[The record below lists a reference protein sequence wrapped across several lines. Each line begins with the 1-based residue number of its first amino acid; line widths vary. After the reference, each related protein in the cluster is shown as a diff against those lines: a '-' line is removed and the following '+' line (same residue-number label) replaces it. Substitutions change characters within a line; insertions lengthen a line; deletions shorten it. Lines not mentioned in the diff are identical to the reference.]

1 MARSLN
7 RKCLE
12 CSKLPFEEARGLH
25 GPQGDGCWDDS
36 RCHKRRSH
44 YRNRGDRN
52 ATRSLKRQQK
62 QQVTQPQ
69 VAQLSIP
76 IPDITSAVLIVYS
89 DRPDDFKEGVPIHAI
104 GAELWTGDRRIAAI
118 EPIHC
123 FGMRGDR
130 VTALLP
136 QILEE
141 FSSYVGHGK
150 CFTSF
155 AVVAHR
161 HARDC
166 PLMPCPFH
174 P

>member
-12 CSKLPFEEARGLH
+12 CSKLSVEEARQLH
-25 GPQGDGCWDDS
+25 GPQDNGCWDDS

-44 YRNRGDRN
+44 YR
-52 ATRSLKRQQK
+52 S
-62 QQVTQPQ
+62 
-69 VAQLSIP
+69 
-76 IPDITSAVLIVYS
+76 
-89 DRPDDFKEGVPIHAI
+89 
-104 GAELWTGDRRIAAI
+104 
-118 EPIHC
+118 

-141 FSSYVGHGK
+141 FSSYVNNGK
-150 CFTSF
+150 RFTSF

-166 PLMPCPFH
+166 PLKPCPFH
-174 P
+174 PQ